1 MDEFVEYLVY
11 TRRVLSRQHS
21 GKKSSDEKSFKT
33 KIIGEQLDCVQCEK
47 FEIRYVYRSTTS
59 DFYYLRSIL
68 GIGYGYLKMKFRVV
82 GASSLP
88 KIRSYICISP
98 NDCYKTL

>member
-1 MDEFVEYLVY
+1 MYFPDN
-11 TRRVLSRQHS
+11 TRAKNRRI
-21 GKKSSDEKSFKT
+21 KK
-33 KIIGEQLDCVQCEK
+33 KIIGEQLDCVQCEE
-47 FEIRYVYRSTTS
+47 FETRYVYRSTTS

-82 GASSLP
+82 GASPLP
-88 KIRSYICISP
+88 KIRSYIYISP